1 MPKKLISVDPK
12 KKPWEQETPLHNRWH
27 PDIPPVAEV
36 GEGDVFRVECVDWTG
51 GQIRNDDSSDDVK
64 NVDLS
69 QVHYLSGPIAVEG
82 AMPGDLLKVDFLNLG
97 TLDGDEWGFTGTFA
111 KENGGGFLTD
121 HFPRA
126 TKAIWD
132 IEGVYCSSRHIPG
145 VRFAGLIHPG
155 LIGTAPSHELLAM
168 WNERE
173 AALVAEEGTPAEK
186 TLCGCLA
193 TRPLA
198 CLPEPKGAMLGKLG
212 HFLDKAGKDAA
223 WDKVAGAAARTVP
236 GR

>member
-1 MPKKLISVDPK
+1 
-12 KKPWEQETPLHNRWH
+12 
-27 PDIPPVAEV
+27 
-36 GEGDVFRVECVDWTG
+36 
-51 GQIRNDDSSDDVK
+51 
-64 NVDLS
+64 
-69 QVHYLSGPIAVEG
+69 
-82 AMPGDLLKVDFLNLG
+82 
-97 TLDGDEWGFTGTFA
+97 
-111 KENGGGFLTD
+111 
-121 HFPRA
+121 
-126 TKAIWD
+126 
-132 IEGVYCSSRHIPG
+132 
-145 VRFAGLIHPG
+145 
-155 LIGTAPSHELLAM
+155 M